1 MNRTFVTLIL
11 STALLCPA
19 ALASAQDETESA
31 RQLKEIEAKL
41 QANERKAEA
50 IRQAAEQRQDELR
63 LLTNNMIDAAN
74 SLRETEA
81 HATELETSLAAL
93 EQTISIAEVDL
104 EAKQHSLSKILA
116 ALQQLELSRPPALA
130 VSPADATEAARAAIT
145 ISAIAPDLQA
155 KAETLQAE
163 IVSVSR
169 LRAQKNIERQE
180 LAKVETDLGAR
191 KRILQELRDD
201 KETEFRAESA
211 QIVRLER
218 ENARLAA
225 KATSIRDLMA
235 GITATGPVISPS
247 LGPSSGPRS
256 GSSPSPRQIR
266 PATVN
271 TPAPADTSET
281 IRRHNDLLAG
291 LPSAFRLAKGK
302 LPAPVA
308 GRIVSKYGSTTPSG
322 KKLEG
327 VYIETRDGGV
337 VSAPFDGKIAFADN
351 LKDIGNLIVINV
363 GEGYFLVLVGLS
375 PEAKKL
381 TAGTLIKAGEPLG
394 YMPKSTNPGERQ
406 RLYFEVRRTISQNVT
421 ETIDPAK
428 WFAKT
433 K

>member
-1 MNRTFVTLIL
+1 MNRIFKALIL
-11 STALLCPA
+11 SATLCWPIP
-19 ALASAQDETESA
+19 LASAQADAEREQ
-31 RQLKEIEAKL
+31 QLKEIEAKL
-41 QANERKAEA
+41 RANQRKADA
-50 IRQAAEQRQDELR
+50 IRQATEQRQDELR
-63 LLTNNMIDAAN
+63 RLTRNMIDAAN

-93 EQTISIAEVDL
+93 EQTISTAEIDL

-116 ALQQLELSRPPALA
+116 ALQSLELSRPPALA
-130 VSPADATEAARAAIT
+130 VSPEDAAEAARAAIAL
-145 ISAIAPDLQA
+145 SAVAPDLQA

-169 LRAQKNIERQE
+169 LRAQKNTERQE
-180 LAKVETDLGAR
+180 LAQIETDLGAR

-211 QIVRLER
+211 QIARLER

-235 GITATGPVISPS
+235 GITATTPIVSPT
-247 LGPSSGPRS
+247 LGPSARPN
-256 GSSPSPRQIR
+256 PSPAQTR
-266 PATVN
+266 PASVN

-291 LPSAFRLAKGK
+291 LPSAFGLAKGK

-308 GRIVSKYGSTTPSG
+308 GRVVSKYGSTTPSG

-327 VYIETRDGGV
+327 VYIEARDSGV
-337 VSAPFDGKIAFADN
+337 VSAPFNGTIAFADN
-351 LKDIGNLIVINV
+351 LKDIGNLIVIDV
-363 GEGYFLVLVGLS
+363 GDGYFLVLVGLS

-381 TAGTLIKAGEPLG
+381 TAGTVIKAGEPLG
-394 YMPKSTNPGERQ
+394 YMPKSTSPGERQ
-406 RLYFEVRRTISQNVT
+406 RLYFEVRRTISNNVT
-421 ETIDPAK
+421 QPIDPAK
-428 WFAKT
+428 WLAKT

>member
-19 ALASAQDETESA
+19 ALASTQDETESA

-247 LGPSSGPRS
+247 LGPSSG
-256 GSSPSPRQIR
+256 SSPSTRQIR

-302 LPAPVA
+302 LPAPVTPA
-308 GRIVSKYGSTTPSG
+308 GS
-322 KKLEG
+322 
-327 VYIETRDGGV
+327 
-337 VSAPFDGKIAFADN
+337 
-351 LKDIGNLIVINV
+351 
-363 GEGYFLVLVGLS
+363 
-375 PEAKKL
+375 
-381 TAGTLIKAGEPLG
+381 
-394 YMPKSTNPGERQ
+394 
-406 RLYFEVRRTISQNVT
+406 SQNMARPPHQARNSKAS
-421 ETIDPAK
+421 ILRLGMAASCQRRLMAK
-428 WFAKT
+428 SPLPIISKILAISSSLMSAKVISSCLSVCRQ
-433 K
+433 KPRN